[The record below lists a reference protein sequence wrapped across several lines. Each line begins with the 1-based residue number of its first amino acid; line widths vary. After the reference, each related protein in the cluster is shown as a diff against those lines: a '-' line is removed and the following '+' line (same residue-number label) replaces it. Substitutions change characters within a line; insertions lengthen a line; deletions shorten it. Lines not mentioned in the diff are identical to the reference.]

1 MEPIIQK
8 ILVIG
13 GNGFVGSA
21 VCRTALARGMQVAS
35 VSPSGKPWQTPKGHT
50 PSWVHKVE
58 WHHGDALK
66 PETYAHLLPGVT
78 AVVHTIGTLFEK
90 SGYKSAVKDGSV
102 PRLVSDVAA
111 NAAGAWSANPLESEE
126 KRREGSYALINR
138 DTALTVCEAFIN
150 SKPAEMKLVGPR
162 AFIYLSAEDCGRP
175 VIPAGYIETKREAE
189 AAIERMTNDSN
200 PNYRGVYIRPSLIY
214 HPHFR
219 PIISPIAALLDFSA
233 TIHARAPAGLPTP
246 AAVLRTLG
254 GFLPRPARPDLT
266 PDSPLHA
273 LARSLTIPPIH
284 VDHVAEAICI
294 AADNARADVRGPYG
308 VEQMRELIGW
318 HQKGKGQ
325 QTQAEAHA

>member
-1 MEPIIQK
+1 MEPLIQK
-8 ILVIG
+8 IVVIG

-35 VSPSGKPWQTPKGHT
+35 VSSSGKPWQTPKGHT
-50 PSWVHKVE
+50 PAWVDKVE
-58 WHHGDALK
+58 WHKGDALR
-66 PETYAHLLPGVT
+66 PETYAHLLPGAT

-90 SGYKSAVKDGSV
+90 SAYKGALKDGNV
-102 PRLVSDVAA
+102 PRFVNSV
-111 NAAGAWSANPLESEE
+111 AAGATGGGASANPLESEH

-138 DTALTVCEAFIN
+138 DTALTVCEAFVN
-150 SKPAEMKLVGPR
+150 SKTTTKLDGPR

-189 AAIERMTNDSN
+189 AGIEAMTNDAN
-200 PNYRGVYIRPSLIY
+200 TDFRGVYIRPSLIY

-219 PIISPIAALLDFSA
+219 PIISPVAALLDLSA
-233 TIHARAPAGLPTP
+233 TIHSKAPAGFPTP
-246 AAVLRTLG
+246 SAILRTLG

-284 VDHVAEAICI
+284 VDHVAEAVCI
-294 AADNARADVRGPYG
+294 AANNARPDVRGPYG
-308 VEQMRELIGW
+308 VAEMRELIGW
-318 HQKGKGQ
+318 HQKGKS
-325 QTQAEAHA
+325 QAAAHA